1 MCGRGREWRGQ
12 GGRVREK
19 TIAVKEE
26 EMLREVNCK
35 KQEEGRKT
43 RKSRSTGRWTCA
55 NSAL

>member
-1 MCGRGREWRGQ
+1 MRVGREREW
-12 GGRVREK
+12 GGRVKEK
-19 TIAVKEE
+19 TIAVKE

-35 KQEEGRKT
+35 TQEEGRKT

>member
-1 MCGRGREWRGQ
+1 MVERGKGRV
-12 GGRVREK
+12 GGRVKEK

-35 KQEEGRKT
+35 TQEEGRKT